1 MRKCTTGATAK
12 AEADPK
18 KSLAEDANATQAR
31 NKAACNNKKLFFS
44 EPDLNCLRKMKTII
58 CNEYFM
64 LSLTFGVFFAA
75 KVAQRRLGWVLLNPI
90 LVAVAVI
97 IAFLL
102 AMDIPYN
109 TYHEGAK
116 MIEFW
121 LKPAVVAL
129 GVPLY
134 MQLSSIKRQLLPI
147 LASQT
152 MGCVAGIVSVVA
164 IAKVSGASD
173 TVVMS
178 LASKSVTTP
187 IAMEVTQVLGGI
199 PSLTAAIVVITGL
212 IGAIVGFKTLAVG
225 HVNNPMALGLSMGAA
240 SHALGTSAAM
250 ERDQFVGAYASLGL
264 TLNGILTALLTP
276 TVIDLIDMC

>member
-1 MRKCTTGATAK
+1 
-12 AEADPK
+12 
-18 KSLAEDANATQAR
+18 
-31 NKAACNNKKLFFS
+31 
-44 EPDLNCLRKMKTII
+44 MKTIL

-64 LSLTFGVFFAA
+64 LALTFGVYYAA
-75 KVAQRRLGWVLLNPI
+75 KSIQRRFGWVLFNPI
-90 LVAVAVI
+90 LVAIAVI
-97 IAFLL
+97 IIFLL
-102 AMDIPYN
+102 SMDIPYE
-109 TYHEGAK
+109 TYNEGAK
-116 MIEFW
+116 MIAFW

-134 MQLSSIKRQLLPI
+134 LQLSSIKSQFLPI

-152 MGCVAGIVSVVA
+152 VGCIVGIVSVVV
-164 IAKVSGASD
+164 ISKVFGASD
-173 TVVMS
+173 AVVLS

-212 IGAIVGFKTLAVG
+212 IGAIIGFKTLSIG
-225 HVNNPMALGLSMGAA
+225 RVNNPMALGLSMGAA
-240 SHALGTSAAM
+240 SHAIGTSAAM

-276 TVIDLIDMC
+276 TVIELIG

>member
-1 MRKCTTGATAK
+1 
-12 AEADPK
+12 
-18 KSLAEDANATQAR
+18 
-31 NKAACNNKKLFFS
+31 
-44 EPDLNCLRKMKTII
+44 MKTILY
-58 CNEYFM
+58 NEYFM
-64 LSLTFGVFFAA
+64 LALTFGVYYAA
-75 KVAQRRLGWVLLNPI
+75 KSIQHRLGWVLFNPI
-90 LVAVAVI
+90 LVAIAVI
-97 IAFLL
+97 IIFLL
-102 AMDIPYN
+102 SMDIPYE
-109 TYHEGAK
+109 TYNEGAK
-116 MIEFW
+116 MIAFW

-134 MQLSSIKRQLLPI
+134 LQLSSIKSQFLPI

-152 MGCVAGIVSVVA
+152 VGCIVGIVSVVV
-164 IAKVSGASD
+164 ISKVFGASD
-173 TVVMS
+173 AVVLS

-212 IGAIVGFKTLAVG
+212 IGAIIGFKTLSIG
-225 HVNNPMALGLSMGAA
+225 RVNNPMALGLSMGAA

-276 TVIDLIDMC
+276 TVIELIG